1 MNKGLFKILIISLFV
16 CVVGVGFANA
26 QSSFREQYKMAKI
39 KNDSSAMIQ
48 TLKLWGDSLS
58 EEADFQ
64 RGDSLLSMA
73 IGLSEASKN
82 NYETGIIYNLLAS
95 NASYSGNRPLAMSY
109 YHKALKAFYDIRDA
123 DKVAMIMMNMGSEY
137 EYAGNLK
144 LAIAY
149 KLKALKNKLASGKK
163 KNLDYYYQ
171 QVGQLFKE
179 TNTDKWEF
187 YVKKAYEVSR
197 TLPDSRIQT
206 KAAIFNDLG
215 GISKLRGKNDEAL
228 AWYDSMLVIS
238 QANNYITGLGTAYS
252 NRSLIYMSQEKYPE
266 AYADVLKAIDYAQQ
280 SGKIYA
286 QIIDRIHAANI
297 LEKMSRYAEAG
308 LYAQKALTIAREY
321 KTYPEEEAQA
331 HLALARIG
339 EKTRDWKMAYEHYNA
354 YKEGLDS
361 LRNADVEKNLHEME
375 LKYQTSEKEKEIERL
390 DHESRLKTISYA
402 RRKSILISVVFIII
416 LFAAMLF
423 LWSRRKLSETRKEQA
438 ELREKLLRSQM
449 NPHFIF
455 NTLNAIN
462 QYVQSGKS
470 EEASGF
476 LSHYSRLMRQ
486 ILENSNERFISL
498 TDEIE
503 FLNNYLRMQQLR
515 FGVSFGYEI
524 TVGEGIDADN
534 TEIPPMI
541 AQPFIENAVEHG
553 IRGVENGLI
562 TVSFSFVKKELILT
576 VTDNGVGLKNAE
588 NNSNHRSM
596 AIDITLG
603 RLQMPGGRPDSLTM
617 ESPVPG
623 QERGTRVS
631 LAIPFKIFS

>member
-1 MNKGLFKILIISLFV
+1 
-16 CVVGVGFANA
+16 
-26 QSSFREQYKMAKI
+26 
-39 KNDSSAMIQ
+39 MIQ
-48 TLKLWGDSLS
+48 SLKFWGDSLS

-64 RGDSLLSMA
+64 RGDSLLTMA
-73 IGLSEASKN
+73 IALSEASKN

-123 DKVAMIMMNMGSEY
+123 DKVAMILMNMGSEY

-149 KLKALKNKLASGKK
+149 KLKALKNKIASGKK

-206 KAAIFNDLG
+206 KAGIFNDLG

-238 QANNYITGLGTAYS
+238 KANNYITGIGTAYS
-252 NRSLIYMSQEKYPE
+252 NRSLIYMAQERYPE
-266 AYADVLKAIDYAQQ
+266 AYADILKAIEYAEQT
-280 SGKIYA
+280 GKIYA

-297 LEKMSRYAEAG
+297 LEKMSRFTEAG
-308 LYAQKALTIAREY
+308 IYAKKALALAHEY

-339 EKTRDWKMAYEHYNA
+339 EKTKDWKMAYEHYNA
-354 YKEGLDS
+354 YKEGVDS

-375 LKYQTSEKEKEIERL
+375 LKYQTAEKEKEIERL
-390 DHESRLKTISYA
+390 DHENRLKTISYE
-402 RRKSILISVVFIII
+402 RRKSILIAVVFIII

-476 LSHYSRLMRQ
+476 LSRYSRLMRQ
-486 ILENSNERFISL
+486 ILENSNERYISL

-503 FLNNYLRMQQLR
+503 FLNNYLKMQQLR
-515 FGVSFGYEI
+515 FGISFEYEI
-524 TVGEGIDADN
+524 SVGEGIDADN
-534 TEIPPMI
+534 TEIPPTI
-541 AQPFIENAVEHG
+541 AQPFVENAVEHG
-553 IRGVENGLI
+553 IRGIKDGLI
-562 TVSFSFVKKELILT
+562 TVSFSIVGKELILT
-576 VTDNGVGLKNAE
+576 VTDNGVGMKNAE
-588 NNSNHRSM
+588 PNANHRSM

-603 RLQMPGGRPDSLTM
+603 RLQMPGGRPDSLTI
-617 ESPVPG
+617 ESPVPDT
-623 QERGTRVS
+623 QSGTRIS
-631 LAIPFKIFS
+631 MAIPFKMFNT